1 MTIHICEL
9 MKLFRSVFKDH
20 NGVNRLDIFIAKVFL
35 TSASDTFV
43 LSEQEI
49 GGVAGASF
57 TGEFVTDFLDL
68 QIDNGS
74 VFKLNDD
81 IHDQQ
86 RTLICNCLLYT
97 SRCV

>member
-1 MTIHICEL
+1 

-35 TSASDTFV
+35 TPASDTFV
-43 LSEQEI
+43 LAEQEI
-49 GGVAGASF
+49 RGVAGASLS
-57 TGEFVTDFLDL
+57 GEFITDFLDL

-74 VFKLNDD
+74 VFKLNDY

-86 RTLICNCLLYT
+86 RILICNPCGIVGKYSKNFHVT
-97 SRCV
+97 I